1 LDEFNKNANDI
12 LQKRDYYYYYIMMM
26 WYCK

>member
-1 LDEFNKNANDI
+1 LDEFNKNSNDI